1 MKSTKIA
8 VIDDEKEIL
17 ENYKELLGD
26 DYTVIAYSD
35 PKEFLKSLD
44 TPDFAPPDLLI
55 SDFKMPAL
63 TGVEMIRQAQKKGLN
78 VPSIL
83 LSGFLD
89 KQAILDAVDIGVFRL
104 LEKPVSFD
112 VLSAAIDQLLIEHEV
127 YKIRLEIRTLTS
139 QLRELYSTLRMAILP
154 YIPEDVLSRMI
165 IEAPGGTVKKKMSF
179 DDVLETLEGRLDQL
193 LSSEK
198 VLNEMRSQKFRN

>member
-1 MKSTKIA
+1 MKSTRIA

-26 DYTVIAYSD
+26 DYTVVAYND
-35 PKEFLKSLD
+35 PQEFLKSID
-44 TPDFAPPDLLI
+44 APDFAQPDLLI
-55 SDFKMPAL
+55 SDFKMPAI
-63 TGVEMIRQAQKKGLN
+63 TGVEMIRRAQKKGLN

-154 YIPEDVLSRMI
+154 YIPEDVLARMI